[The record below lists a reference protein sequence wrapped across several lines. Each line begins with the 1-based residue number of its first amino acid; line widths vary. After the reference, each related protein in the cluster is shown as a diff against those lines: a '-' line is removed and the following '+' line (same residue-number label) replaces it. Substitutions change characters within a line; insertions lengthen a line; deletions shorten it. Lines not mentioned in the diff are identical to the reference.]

1 MCKFEVHG
9 LTLDYEKCVI
19 RAKSMAYMG
28 ESLTGEGLQI
38 SKRRVEAVVDAP
50 RPQNQSEVRSF
61 LGSAQFCAKSIPGFS
76 TISSP
81 LWDLTSTGKSWKWET
96 KEEEAFEQIKKLLKN
111 AGSLQQKTKC
121 LESFEFFYL
130 SFYLY
135 KCMPNAQEE
144 QEVEEGEGGVGSTQ
158 EEEIQELPSS
168 NQGELNCLAPSTLGQ
183 EEEVDQLAKEL
194 DLTFSSE
201 DSAFESDM
209 DDLL

>member
-61 LGSAQFCAKSIPGFS
+61 LGSAQFCAKSILGFS

-111 AGSLQQKTKC
+111 AGFLQQKTKC

-135 KCMPNAQEE
+135 KCM
-144 QEVEEGEGGVGSTQ
+144 
-158 EEEIQELPSS
+158 
-168 NQGELNCLAPSTLGQ
+168 
-183 EEEVDQLAKEL
+183 
-194 DLTFSSE
+194 
-201 DSAFESDM
+201 
-209 DDLL
+209 

>member
-61 LGSAQFCAKSIPGFS
+61 LGSAQFCAKSILGFS

-96 KEEEAFEQIKKLLKN
+96 KEEEGFEQIKKLLKN
-111 AGSLQQKTKC
+111 AGFLQQKTKC
-121 LESFEFFYL
+121 LESFEFFTFL
-130 SFYLY
+130 FIFISVCRLR
-135 KCMPNAQEE
+135 KR
-144 QEVEEGEGGVGSTQ
+144 
-158 EEEIQELPSS
+158 QELNSK
-168 NQGELNCLAPSTLGQ
+168 NLIC
-183 EEEVDQLAKEL
+183 
-194 DLTFSSE
+194 
-201 DSAFESDM
+201 
-209 DDLL
+209 